1 MDLIIFKTR
10 ETWVHSVY
18 IGHPPHNT
26 APWAQLHSHTH
37 NNHKWH
43 IQWHTT
49 RLATHHKMANT
60 CNNMASIT
68 VNSRPLKK
76 PWQCIHQ
83 MPHVRVSWAVLE
95 AQLYT
100 GVYSLDTNGCYS
112 QFTSS
117 ICTCAYTLHEIST
130 KYLLCESVVS
140 LKDNHA
146 LDRVCSWVQNG
157 CHSLLICNILHTPY
171 TQYRKVCYSQKQI
184 GFRSNMTCTF
194 KKNDKLEIGNVC
206 AKGADK

>member
-1 MDLIIFKTR
+1 MQNHYKT
-10 ETWVHSVY
+10 TMINIQTHSFIKYAFPITADGDRVDKSNVMGMWHSLTSHAHVPADRSLMTSLHLNQERHGY
-18 IGHPPHNT
+18 TLFTLVFPHT
-26 APWAQLHSHTH
+26 TQLHGHTHTHTH

-49 RLATHHKMANT
+49 RLATHHKMSNT

-83 MPHVRVSWAVLE
+83 MPHVRVLWAVLE

-100 GVYSLDTNGCYS
+100 GVYSWDTNGCHS

-117 ICTCAYTLHEIST
+117 ICTC
-130 KYLLCESVVS
+130 
-140 LKDNHA
+140 
-146 LDRVCSWVQNG
+146 
-157 CHSLLICNILHTPY
+157 
-171 TQYRKVCYSQKQI
+171 
-184 GFRSNMTCTF
+184 
-194 KKNDKLEIGNVC
+194 
-206 AKGADK
+206 